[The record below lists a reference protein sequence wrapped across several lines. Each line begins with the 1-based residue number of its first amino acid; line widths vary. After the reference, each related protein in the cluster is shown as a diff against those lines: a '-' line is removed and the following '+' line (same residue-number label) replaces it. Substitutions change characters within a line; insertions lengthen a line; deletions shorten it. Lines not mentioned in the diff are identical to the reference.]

1 MYAGRI
7 YMVEIDETVV
17 CKFLYIMN
25 FSHIIENLLSC
36 TNLPCNIIL
45 CVLRCE

>member
-25 FSHIIENLLSC
+25 FSHIIENLPFLHESTVKYYTVC
-36 TNLPCNIIL
+36 SP
-45 CVLRCE
+45 V